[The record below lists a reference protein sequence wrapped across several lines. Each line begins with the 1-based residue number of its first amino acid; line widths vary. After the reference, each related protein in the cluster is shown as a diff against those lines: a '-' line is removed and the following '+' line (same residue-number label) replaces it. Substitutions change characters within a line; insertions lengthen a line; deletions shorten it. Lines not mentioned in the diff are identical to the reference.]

1 MRGPEGSDYEG
12 KIFDLE
18 IRFPE
23 NYPLSPPNIRFTSR
37 IDHPNI
43 STETGQV
50 TSDVLNHAW
59 DPKIASLSQILQAI
73 FAMLKHPKSPVVK
86 ERDLLN
92 ITMSS
97 KRKQKDCFKPSE

>member
-50 TSDVLNHAW
+50 TLDVLNHAW
-59 DPKIASLSQILQAI
+59 DPKIASLSQILQTV
-73 FAMLKHPKSPVVK
+73 FAMLKPKSPSVK
-86 ERDLLN
+86 DTDLLN